1 MLTSGGRIGGCRNR
15 RDEGGGARAR
25 LRNGADGGEGDPPN
39 RHDGNIHR
47 ATDLRE
53 RLQPDGRIGIRLAR
67 RAEDRSEAEVVRAGL
82 CRRDGLRTVVGRDAD
97 EEVRPP
103 GLGTHAPRVDKR
115 QVILTEMNNLGA
127 NGQRNIQPVVHAK
140 RDAGGAAERKQTTRP
155 GRERARTHVLGAQL
169 QAAGAG
175 REQLLGEREG
185 PTLVPRKRGR
195 QIEDRIEP
203 AQAEHRVH
211 YSVLPTP
218 FRLSTDL
225 APMGDQPRA
234 ITELVTAVNR
244 GDPNQVLLGI
254 TGSGKTFT
262 MAHVVEQV
270 QRPTLVIAH
279 NKTLAHQLW
288 SEFKTL
294 FPDNAIHY
302 FVSYYDYYQPEA
314 YVPSTDTYIE
324 KDSLI
329 NEEIDRMRHAAT
341 YALLT
346 RRDALIVASV
356 SCIYGIGAAE
366 AYLGMKLDLA
376 CGVEVRRDAVLRRL
390 VEIQYERNDIDFAR
404 GTFRVRGDTVEIFP
418 AYEREKAIRVEWFG
432 DEIDAISEV
441 DPLRGKVL
449 RKIDEVSIFP
459 GSHYVTPADRLTKA
473 MAGIKDELRGRLG
486 DLKAE
491 NKLVEE
497 QRLSQRTLY
506 DLEMLE
512 QMGRCKGIENYS
524 RHLSGRAPGEP
535 PPTLLDYFP
544 KDYLLFVDESHQT
557 VPQISAMSKGDRSR
571 KETLVE
577 FGFRLP
583 SALDNRPLRF
593 DEWESRAT
601 QTVFVSATPA
611 EYELRRAD
619 GVVVEQIIRPTGL
632 LDPEIEV
639 RPVGSQVDDL
649 LGEIRERV
657 KWGDR
662 VLVTTL
668 TKRMAEDL
676 TEYYSELGV
685 RVRYLHSDIE
695 TLERIEILR
704 DLRLGEFDVLVGIN
718 LLREGLD
725 LPEVSLV
732 GILDADKE
740 GFLRAER
747 SLVQTIG
754 RAARNVRGK
763 VIMYADRETES
774 MARAIRVTRERRA
787 LQEEHNRRHGITPK
801 TIEKAIQALAGTA
814 QDDYVDVAKPA
825 IKAKASDIPL
835 EDLPQM
841 ISALRRE
848 MFDLSEGLEFER
860 AAALR
865 DRIKD
870 LEEIQLSL
878 GG

>member
-1 MLTSGGRIGGCRNR
+1 
-15 RDEGGGARAR
+15 
-25 LRNGADGGEGDPPN
+25 
-39 RHDGNIHR
+39 
-47 ATDLRE
+47 
-53 RLQPDGRIGIRLAR
+53 
-67 RAEDRSEAEVVRAGL
+67 
-82 CRRDGLRTVVGRDAD
+82 
-97 EEVRPP
+97 
-103 GLGTHAPRVDKR
+103 
-115 QVILTEMNNLGA
+115 
-127 NGQRNIQPVVHAK
+127 
-140 RDAGGAAERKQTTRP
+140 
-155 GRERARTHVLGAQL
+155 
-169 QAAGAG
+169 
-175 REQLLGEREG
+175 
-185 PTLVPRKRGR
+185 
-195 QIEDRIEP
+195 
-203 AQAEHRVH
+203 
-211 YSVLPTP
+211 
-218 FRLSTDL
+218 
-225 APMGDQPRA
+225 MGDQPRA
-234 ITELVTAVNR
+234 IEELTAGVKR
-244 GDPNQVLLGI
+244 GDPSQVLLGI

-262 MAHVVEQV
+262 MAQVVEKI
-270 QRPTLVIAH
+270 QRPTLVMAH
-279 NKTLAHQLW
+279 NKTLAHQLYL
-288 SEFKTL
+288 EFKEL

-376 CGVEVRRDAVLRRL
+376 RGVEVRRDAVLRRL
-390 VEIQYERNDIDFAR
+390 VEIQYERNDIDFSR

-459 GSHYVTPADRLTKA
+459 GSHYVTPADQLSRAMSGIKEELRERLTQ
-473 MAGIKDELRGRLG
+473 
-486 DLKAE
+486 LKAE

-497 QRLSQRTLY
+497 QRLQQRTLY

-557 VPQISAMSKGDRSR
+557 IPQIASMFKGDRSR
-571 KETLVE
+571 KETLVD

-593 DEWESRAT
+593 DEWEARAP
-601 QTVFVSATPA
+601 QAVFVSATPA
-611 EYELRRAD
+611 EYELQRSE

-632 LDPEIEV
+632 LDPEIEI

-649 LGEIRERV
+649 LGEIRERI
-657 KWGDR
+657 KIGDR
-662 VLVTTL
+662 ILVTTL

-676 TEYYSELGV
+676 TEYYTELGL
-685 RVRYLHSDIE
+685 RVRYLHSDID

-747 SLVQTIG
+747 SLIQTIG

-763 VIMYADRETES
+763 VIMYADRETDS
-774 MARAIRVTRERRA
+774 MRKAINVTRARRA
-787 LQEEHNRRHGITPK
+787 AQEEHNRRHGITPK
-801 TIEKAIQALAGTA
+801 TIEKAIAALAGTP
-814 QDDYVDVAKPA
+814 QDDYVDVTRAAKEA
-825 IKAKASDIPL
+825 ATNEVAL
-835 EDLPQM
+835 EELPRTIAALKKQM
-841 ISALRRE
+841 LE
-848 MFDLSEGLEFER
+848 LSEAMEFEK
-860 AAALR
+860 AAAIR

-870 LEEIQLSL
+870 LEEIRLSL
-878 GG
+878 GS